1 MAKKVSLIAMFSA
14 FAIIISYVE
23 SFIPSIGIPGVKL
36 GLANIVIVLAIYV
49 LDVRYAIIIDIVR
62 ILVIGFLFGNLF
74 SIFFAFGGAV
84 ISILVMFILKKFFDF
99 SIITVSIFG
108 GVFHNVGQI
117 LVAMIAVGTY
127 NVIYYLPVLMI
138 AGIICGAIVGILAR
152 ILFERTSVICKKL
165 GV

>member
-74 SIFFAFGGAV
+74 SIYFAFGGAV
-84 ISILVMFILKKFFDF
+84 FSILVMFILKKFFDF

-117 LVAMIAVGTY
+117 VVAMIAVGTY

-152 ILFERTSVICKKL
+152 VLYVRTSIICKRL